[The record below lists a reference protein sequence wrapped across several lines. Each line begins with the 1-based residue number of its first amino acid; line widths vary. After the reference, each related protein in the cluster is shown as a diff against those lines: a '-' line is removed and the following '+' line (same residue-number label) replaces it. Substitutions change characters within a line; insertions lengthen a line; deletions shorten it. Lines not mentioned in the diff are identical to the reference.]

1 MRRKHHVGQKRNEL
15 GNRHSARIV
24 EPCHHGGQDP
34 RQVKFAQQLGLAR
47 RQRAVRHQEPVQNR
61 RDDLLEPR
69 RKRRVAALAEQH
81 RELRAVPPGK
91 LQKQHHMAREVG
103 LPLLHQAPLEQLPEH
118 AQKLVFDLLEN
129 VVDIPEVQV
138 ERSAVVARPVGDL
151 LDGDLLD
158 RPLKVQLPKR
168 LLEVCLGLL
177 RHLRLLVHD
186 ALLICHDA
194 PHARC
199 AAIARHLR
207 RRCREDPQRALLPH
221 YTRIRQQAVE

>member
-1 MRRKHHVGQKRNEL
+1 MRRQHHVGQKRNEL
-15 GNRHSARIV
+15 GNRHPARIV
-24 EPCHHGGQDP
+24 EPGDHGRQNPG
-34 RQVKFAQQLGLAR
+34 QVKLAQQLGLAR
-47 RQRAVRHQEPVQNR
+47 RQRAVGHQKPVQNR
-61 RDDLLEPR
+61 RDHLLEPR
-69 RKRRVAALAEQH
+69 RKRRVAALAQQH

-91 LQKQHHMAREVG
+91 FQEQHHMA
-103 LPLLHQAPLEQLPEH
+103 
-118 AQKLVFDLLEN
+118 EN

-177 RHLRLLVHD
+177 RHLRLLVHA